1 MRTILVPFWYHD
13 RSVDQEHSARASPP
27 AEKKRQAKPSQL
39 EPRSDL
45 SHGARTSCHS
55 ATNSRGSRTDPQS
68 SAQTAPAHER
78 RLADH
83 RRDHRRQER
92 RPSMIVADT
101 SVLVPFFIPGDRTEQ
116 VQKVMRKD
124 SDWIAPRLWRSE
136 FRNVL
141 ATQMRVSGLAL
152 KMAVQAMTE
161 AEDLLREREFE
172 PSSETVLYLANLSGT
187 TAYDCE
193 FIALAQLFDIPLL
206 THDQKLISAFPE
218 TALAVASWLAS

>member
-1 MRTILVPFWYHD
+1 
-13 RSVDQEHSARASPP
+13 
-27 AEKKRQAKPSQL
+27 
-39 EPRSDL
+39 
-45 SHGARTSCHS
+45 
-55 ATNSRGSRTDPQS
+55 
-68 SAQTAPAHER
+68 
-78 RLADH
+78 
-83 RRDHRRQER
+83 
-92 RPSMIVADT
+92 MIVADT

-187 TAYDCE
+187 LGDYC
-193 FIALAQLFDIPLL
+193 
-206 THDQKLISAFPE
+206 
-218 TALAVASWLAS
+218 V

>member
-1 MRTILVPFWYHD
+1 
-13 RSVDQEHSARASPP
+13 
-27 AEKKRQAKPSQL
+27 
-39 EPRSDL
+39 
-45 SHGARTSCHS
+45 
-55 ATNSRGSRTDPQS
+55 
-68 SAQTAPAHER
+68 
-78 RLADH
+78 
-83 RRDHRRQER
+83 
-92 RPSMIVADT
+92 MIVADT

>member
-1 MRTILVPFWYHD
+1 
-13 RSVDQEHSARASPP
+13 
-27 AEKKRQAKPSQL
+27 
-39 EPRSDL
+39 
-45 SHGARTSCHS
+45 
-55 ATNSRGSRTDPQS
+55 
-68 SAQTAPAHER
+68 
-78 RLADH
+78 
-83 RRDHRRQER
+83 
-92 RPSMIVADT
+92 MIIADT

>member
-1 MRTILVPFWYHD
+1 
-13 RSVDQEHSARASPP
+13 
-27 AEKKRQAKPSQL
+27 
-39 EPRSDL
+39 
-45 SHGARTSCHS
+45 
-55 ATNSRGSRTDPQS
+55 
-68 SAQTAPAHER
+68 
-78 RLADH
+78 
-83 RRDHRRQER
+83 
-92 RPSMIVADT
+92 MIVADT

-141 ATQMRVSGLAL
+141 ATQMRVSELAP

>member
-1 MRTILVPFWYHD
+1 
-13 RSVDQEHSARASPP
+13 
-27 AEKKRQAKPSQL
+27 
-39 EPRSDL
+39 
-45 SHGARTSCHS
+45 
-55 ATNSRGSRTDPQS
+55 
-68 SAQTAPAHER
+68 
-78 RLADH
+78 
-83 RRDHRRQER
+83 
-92 RPSMIVADT
+92 MIVADT

-136 FRNVL
+136 FRNAL
-141 ATQMRVSGLAL
+141 ATQMRVSELAL
-152 KMAVQAMTE
+152 EMAVQAMTE